1 MNDQVNQIAMNLE
14 TLSTSL
20 RTAKNLMLSADD
32 VGVSV
37 SDCAVLVGTI
47 QEQMHEQI
55 KQLYS
60 CQGENSGHR

>member
-37 SDCAVLVGTI
+37 SDCALLVGTI

-55 KQLYS
+55 KQLYL
-60 CQGENSGHR
+60 CNGQDGES